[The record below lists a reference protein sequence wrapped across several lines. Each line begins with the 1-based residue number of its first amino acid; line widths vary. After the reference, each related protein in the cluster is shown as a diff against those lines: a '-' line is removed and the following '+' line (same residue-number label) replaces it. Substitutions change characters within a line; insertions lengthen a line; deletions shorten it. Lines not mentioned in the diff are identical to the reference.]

1 LKPYLACSELLPL
14 SGLSLRPSQRPLAEL
29 QRLSAASGVRT
40 MAKTAAQKAAQLRR
54 EAKVLELEEHAKEL
68 AAIAEKKKDPAER
81 ALAAAD
87 ALMAADKAKKAR
99 RALSRRAPRKKDST
113 SPDGIF
119 PLPQVVKDFLK

>member
-1 LKPYLACSELLPL
+1 
-14 SGLSLRPSQRPLAEL
+14 
-29 QRLSAASGVRT
+29 

-99 RALSRRAPRKKDST
+99 RALNRRPPRKKDAT
-113 SPDGIF
+113 TPDGVF
-119 PLPQVVKDFLK
+119 PLPQAVKDFLK